1 MKKACIALT
10 VIFLLSSLLTVCFG
24 AAVGAREIRSILDGD
39 SSWNHLLDSI
49 KSWHEHGTGQFLGE
63 THMQFPV
70 DSSKPVRLFFDFA
83 KVSVLS
89 TPDQSASMYVRY
101 YGKNSVDDLSSL
113 PYAEQEDGALHLGF
127 ICPIKIRLQ
136 RSPLKFICPWQSIPL

>member
-39 SSWNHLLDSI
+39 SSWNHLLESI

-70 DSSKPVRLFFDFA
+70 DSS
-83 KVSVLS
+83 LS
-89 TPDQSASMYVRY
+89 
-101 YGKNSVDDLSSL
+101 LI
-113 PYAEQEDGALHLGF
+113 H
-127 ICPIKIRLQ
+127 I
-136 RSPLKFICPWQSIPL
+136 

>member
-49 KSWHEHGTGQFLGE
+49 KSWHEHGTGRAGGRGNESFFL
-63 THMQFPV
+63 
-70 DSSKPVRLFFDFA
+70 
-83 KVSVLS
+83 
-89 TPDQSASMYVRY
+89 
-101 YGKNSVDDLSSL
+101 
-113 PYAEQEDGALHLGF
+113 
-127 ICPIKIRLQ
+127 
-136 RSPLKFICPWQSIPL
+136 